1 MAKACAGCGYRASA
15 DEIAC
20 PTCNRLLQFTLL
32 PPRNAPAERDRLP
45 PQLSHGPASGNM
57 YRGQGSLDFIDFAL
71 KNRALMG
78 IFLAPI
84 ALLGLWFF
92 GFGRES
98 ARAKFDAI
106 QIGMS
111 QEQVEKILFESS
123 GSGRRRRPN
132 RSVRQLRDDGE
143 AVIQWSSG
151 PMTITVNFQNG
162 RVVHKSQTGLDEE
175 S

>member
-1 MAKACAGCGYRASA
+1 MG
-15 DEIAC
+15 
-20 PTCNRLLQFTLL
+20 LLKG
-32 PPRNAPAERDRLP
+32 PNAR
-45 PQLSHGPASGNM
+45 
-57 YRGQGSLDFIDFAL
+57 RGGWV
-71 KNRALMG
+71 
-78 IFLAPI
+78 
-84 ALLGLWFF
+84 LGV
-92 GFGRES
+92 GRES

-106 QIGMS
+106 QVGMS
-111 QEQVEKILFESS
+111 QEQVEKILFDST